1 MTILPKKKPQQ
12 AGGGAAEVEVVEA
25 SSSGHNQHIN
35 QHQHPIGSIP
45 NHLQSS
51 EGTSRSSLY
60 LSSQS
65 PPPCWPQSP
74 SAATTREEK
83 QRLPHASPSHY
94 DPDALDSTG
103 GPSHSK
109 RRYRA
114 SPLRSVRPKHRGDV
128 GHREHRGNASPPY
141 QHPSTSSGWNVT
153 PVTHPHPHTL
163 APVTHQHSLSH
174 PSGTHPHT
182 LTHPLQQHHSHPPT
196 HSHPLTHQHTHTHQ
210 HPHGLSLGAAL
221 PTTLQPALSPQAGP
235 SRTVSEEEEEGAE
248 HNGYNSGD
256 EYEHLGWNL
265 TAEQW
270 EEKERWFEKK
280 MKKKGL
286 SIKKM
291 REDGACLFRA
301 IADQVFGDQDMQQSV
316 RKHCMDYIASNEDA
330 FAPFVS
336 ENFQTYVQRKRRDDC
351 FGNHIEIAAM
361 SEMYNR
367 VIEVY
372 CYSVEPINIFQGCL
386 QTENAPIR
394 LSYHMGTHYNS
405 LVDPYKATIGV
416 GLGLPNFQPGQ
427 ADKNL
432 MNKVSKDSENVHLE
446 QAMLEDKIRATD
458 YEATSEAIE
467 EQIAHESYLQWLR
480 DNEQRAKAQRSP
492 SGGSGGSSSG
502 RGRSSPLH
510 QGSVGGTVSSLEQ
523 GQMEAARN
531 SPRSSPRA
539 SDLVRSS
546 PRDSASP
553 RCSGGSTSPR
563 VATGGGS
570 SPRGNVSCGNTSP
583 RNSTSVTN
591 TNVTAIAAASDVD
604 LAVPGSSKD
613 PMPSWSSDVTGG
625 SSGGSTFND
634 APLDERA
641 SFLNQLPPDMFGLQ
655 DYSNEEADILAQVLA
670 ADRKSV
676 V

>member
-1 MTILPKKKPQQ
+1 MCKFK
-12 AGGGAAEVEVVEA
+12 VA
-25 SSSGHNQHIN
+25 SSM
-35 QHQHPIGSIP
+35 P
-45 NHLQSS
+45 L
-51 EGTSRSSLY
+51 
-60 LSSQS
+60 
-65 PPPCWPQSP
+65 
-74 SAATTREEK
+74 AA
-83 QRLPHASPSHY
+83 L
-94 DPDALDSTG
+94 
-103 GPSHSK
+103 
-109 RRYRA
+109 
-114 SPLRSVRPKHRGDV
+114 V
-128 GHREHRGNASPPY
+128 
-141 QHPSTSSGWNVT
+141 
-153 PVTHPHPHTL
+153 
-163 APVTHQHSLSH
+163 
-174 PSGTHPHT
+174 
-182 LTHPLQQHHSHPPT
+182 
-196 HSHPLTHQHTHTHQ
+196 
-210 HPHGLSLGAAL
+210 L

-670 ADRKSV
+670 ASQQEYLDSLKSRKDDTDSS
-676 V
+676 

>member
-12 AGGGAAEVEVVEA
+12 AGGGAAEVEAGEA

-35 QHQHPIGSIP
+35 QHSLPIGSIP

-65 PPPCWPQSP
+65 PPPCWPP
-74 SAATTREEK
+74 PPAAATTREEK
-83 QRLPHASPSHY
+83 RLPHTSPSHY
-94 DPDALDSTG
+94 DPDALDSSG

-141 QHPSTSSGWNVT
+141 QHQSTSSGWNVT
-153 PVTHPHPHTL
+153 PVTHPHPHPHSL
-163 APVTHQHSLSH
+163 AP
-174 PSGTHPHT
+174 
-182 LTHPLQQHHSHPPT
+182 QHHTHPPT
-196 HSHPLTHQHTHTHQ
+196 HPHPLTHAHQ
-210 HPHGLSLGAAL
+210 HPHGHSLGAAI
-221 PTTLQPALSPQAGP
+221 PTALQPALSPQAGP
-235 SRTVSEEEEEGAE
+235 SRTAEEEEEEAE

-286 SIKKM
+286 IIKKM

-301 IADQVFGDQDMQQSV
+301 IADQVFGDQEMHGSV

-372 CYSVEPINIFQGCL
+372 CYSVEPINIFQGTL
-386 QTENAPIR
+386 QTENAPMR

-405 LVDPYKATIGV
+405 LVDPYKATVGV
-416 GLGLPNFQPGQ
+416 GLGLPNFHPGQ

-432 MNKVSKDSENVHLE
+432 MNKATKDSENQHLE

-492 SGGSGGSSSG
+492 SGMSGGSSSG

-510 QGSVGGTVSSLEQ
+510 QGTGGGAGPAVEP
-523 GQMEAARN
+523 GQLEAARN

-539 SDLVRSS
+539 SDLVHSS
-546 PRDSASP
+546 PRDSSSP
-553 RCSGGSTSPR
+553 RGSTSPR
-563 VATGGGS
+563 T
-570 SPRGNVSCGNTSP
+570 
-583 RNSTSVTN
+583 STSVT
-591 TNVTAIAAASDVD
+591 TAASTSSVSDVD

-613 PMPSWSSDVTGG
+613 PMPSWSSDGVTGN
-625 SSGGSTFND
+625 SSSGSTFNNL
-634 APLDERA
+634 PLDERA

-655 DYSNEEADILAQVLA
+655 DYSSEEADILAQVLA
-670 ADRKSV
+670 ASQQEYLDSLKSRKDDTDS
-676 V
+676 